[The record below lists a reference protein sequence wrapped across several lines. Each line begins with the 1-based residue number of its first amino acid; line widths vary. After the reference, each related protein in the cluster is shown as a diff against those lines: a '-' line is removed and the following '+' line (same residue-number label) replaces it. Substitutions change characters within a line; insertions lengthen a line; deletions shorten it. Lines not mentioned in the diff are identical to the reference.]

1 MYKVL
6 KFWLY
11 DDIYLDMILFNYLG
25 DVAWHLMS
33 NLVPNAWQLT
43 SKSVL
48 RIVGMVKILA
58 TWGIFIGMLRVQ
70 LHEGKQIHIVA
81 ADLKAC
87 CDWDILLMIITC
99 SLNYS
104 SRNINGWGKY
114 ISQMQSWENIQLDLV
129 LKTYIVNDCTKLI
142 HIFLQWTSFSP
153 FRDFCE
159 VIVCSKIIKLSFFV
173 QIF

>member
-1 MYKVL
+1 MTKCRIEWIPDNGKRL
-6 KFWLY
+6 LLNKF
-11 DDIYLDMILFNYLG
+11 
-25 DVAWHLMS
+25 HLVVI
-33 NLVPNAWQLT
+33 NGW
-43 SKSVL
+43 
-48 RIVGMVKILA
+48 
-58 TWGIFIGMLRVQ
+58 
-70 LHEGKQIHIVA
+70 KQIHIVA

-87 CDWDILLMIITC
+87 CDWETFYLWVMIITC

-129 LKTYIVNDCTKLI
+129 LKTYIVNDCTKLL
-142 HIFLQWTSFSP
+142 HIFLQWISFSP

-173 QIF
+173 QNF